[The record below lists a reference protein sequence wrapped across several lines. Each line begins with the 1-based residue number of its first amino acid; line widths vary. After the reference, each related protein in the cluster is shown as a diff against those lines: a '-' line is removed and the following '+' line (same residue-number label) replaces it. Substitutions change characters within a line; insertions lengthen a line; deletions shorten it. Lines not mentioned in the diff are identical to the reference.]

1 MRITGVSRQPRYGA
15 RAFTGSDAMH
25 TGKLHSLMGLI
36 AAVTLVGCVSTRPE
50 VTPVDDAYHVH
61 TTGARF
67 DTQADTNFQALTV
80 ANEYCGSRNKQLMF
94 RQSTETAAH
103 AWSPKA
109 EDLTF
114 VCLDAKDPGYM
125 NASTR
130 RDSAVIAQQ

>member
-1 MRITGVSRQPRYGA
+1 
-15 RAFTGSDAMH
+15 MH

-36 AAVTLVGCVSTRPE
+36 AAASLVGCASTRPE
-50 VTPVDDAYHVH
+50 VTPMGDDAYHVR
-61 TTGARF
+61 TSGARF
-67 DTQADTNFQALTV
+67 ETQADTNFQALTV
-80 ANEYCGSRNKQLMF
+80 AIEYCGSQNKQLMF

>member
-1 MRITGVSRQPRYGA
+1 
-15 RAFTGSDAMH
+15 MH

-36 AAVTLVGCVSTRPE
+36 AAVALVGCVSTRPE

-61 TTGARF
+61 IDGARF
-67 DTQADTNFQALTV
+67 DTQANTNFQALTV
-80 ANEYCGSRNKQLMF
+80 ANEYCGSQNKQLMF

>member
-1 MRITGVSRQPRYGA
+1 
-15 RAFTGSDAMH
+15 MH

-36 AAVTLVGCVSTRPE
+36 AAATLVGCVSTRPE
-50 VTPVDDAYHVH
+50 VAPMGDAYHVH

-67 DTQADTNFQALTV
+67 DTQANTNFQALTV
-80 ANEYCGSRNKQLMF
+80 ANEFCGSQNKQLMF

-114 VCLDAKDPGYM
+114 VCMDATDPSYM
-125 NASTR
+125 RAAIEHAPTV
-130 RDSAVIAQQ
+130 DAQQ